1 MASRPRITAARVLAG
16 IACAML
22 LPAAS
27 QASAPGHRA
36 PHFSSHAA
44 IRTVRHG
51 AVPGELIVRFA
62 PRVGAHRRAH
72 VARAAGV
79 RLSHWLG
86 TRGLWL
92 VRVRGTGSVDRATR
106 VLRRSPGVRW
116 AERNHYVSLDAT
128 TPDDPLFAQ
137 DWGLDN
143 TGQVVQGV
151 TGTADADIDAPE
163 AWDQTTGSTNV
174 VVAVVDTGV
183 DYTHQDLASNIWTN
197 PGETGGGKES
207 NGIDDDGN
215 GYVDDWHGWNFGLGT
230 NDPIDAVGHGTHV
243 AGTIGA
249 AGDNGTGVTGVNWN
263 VQIMPLRVADAN
275 GTLSDAAVAAAFA
288 YAGRMGARVVNASLG
303 GSYTSSAELAAI
315 NGAPDTLFVVSAGNS
330 NQNIKSVPISPCTLP
345 APNIICVGATA
356 SSDKRA
362 SFSNYAPTQ
371 VDIAAPGVTILST
384 LPGDQFGY
392 YSGTSMAS
400 PHVAGVA
407 ALVLA
412 AYPARSVEAVEAAI
426 LNGADRKSGL
436 STYFAGGRRL
446 NAAGAV
452 AVAAIPPPDLTLA
465 SPSSLTS
472 TGVALNATVNPHGRA
487 ATWLFNWG
495 TTSAYGSHTSPRSTV
510 VSSSNLP
517 VTATLSGLIPNQTY
531 HYQLVVTTLSGV
543 ATSDDATYAT
553 PGTAPIVTTGSAYWT
568 YGTQALV
575 AGTANPRNAATT
587 YWFEYGPTIAY
598 GSETDDLPLDGGVKA
613 ASVYGNL
620 PGLSSHTTYHF
631 RLVAENAFG
640 TSYGPDRSF
649 TTPSL

>member
-22 LPAAS
+22 LPSAS

-36 PHFSSHAA
+36 LHLSSHGA
-44 IRTVRHG
+44 IRTVQTG
-51 AVPGELIVRFA
+51 AVPGQLIVRFG
-62 PRVGAHRRAH
+62 PRVGAHRRATL
-72 VARAAGV
+72 ARAAGV

-92 VRVRGTGSVDRATR
+92 VRVSGGASADRSIRA
-106 VLRRSPGVRW
+106 LRRSPGVRW
-116 AERNHYVSLDAT
+116 AERNHYVSLNAT

-143 TGQVVQGV
+143 TGQAVQGL

-163 AWDQTTGSTNV
+163 AWDRTTGSSNV

-183 DYTHQDLASNIWTN
+183 DYTHADLAANIWTN

-207 NGIDDDGN
+207 NGVDDDGN

-249 AGDNGTGVTGVNWN
+249 AGDNGTGVAGVNWN

-288 YAGRMGARVVNASLG
+288 YAGQMGAKVVNASLG
-303 GSYTSSAELAAI
+303 GAYTSSAELAAI
-315 NGAPDTLFVVSAGNS
+315 NGAPNTLFVVSAGNS
-330 NQNIKSVPISPCTLP
+330 NLNIKSSAISPCTLP
-345 APNIICVGATA
+345 AANIICVGATGP
-356 SSDKRA
+356 SDTRA

-371 VDIAAPGVTILST
+371 VDIAAPGVNILST

-392 YSGTSMAS
+392 YNGTSMAS

-407 ALVLA
+407 ALVFA
-412 AYPARSVEAVEAAI
+412 AYPARSVTAVAAAI
-426 LNGADRKSGL
+426 LNGADRTSAL
-436 STYFAGGRRL
+436 TTSFASGRRL
-446 NAAGAV
+446 NAAGAL
-452 AVAAIPPPDLTLA
+452 AIAAIPPPDLTLA
-465 SPSSLTS
+465 SPSSLTAA
-472 TGVALNATVNPHGRA
+472 GVALNATVNSHGRA

-495 TTSAYGSHTSPRSTV
+495 TTSAYGSHTSQRTTA
-510 VSSSNLP
+510 VSSSDQP
-517 VTATLSGLIPNQTY
+517 VTAALTGLVPNQTY

-543 ATSDDATYAT
+543 TASSDATFTT
-553 PGTAPIVTTGSAYWT
+553 PGAAPVVTTGTAYWT
-568 YGTQALV
+568 YPTQALV
-575 AGTANPRNAATT
+575 SGTANPRNAATT
-587 YWFEYGPTIAY
+587 YWFEYGSTVAY
-598 GSETDDLPLDGGVKA
+598 GSETDELPLDGGVKVA
-613 ASVYGNL
+613 PVYGNI

-631 RLVAENAFG
+631 RLVADNAFG
-640 TSYGPDRSF
+640 TSYGPDRAF
-649 TTPSL
+649 TTP

>member
-1 MASRPRITAARVLAG
+1 MLAR
-16 IACAML
+16 ML
-22 LPAAS
+22 NDFM
-27 QASAPGHRA
+27 SA
-36 PHFSSHAA
+36 
-44 IRTVRHG
+44 
-51 AVPGELIVRFA
+51 
-62 PRVGAHRRAH
+62 
-72 VARAAGV
+72 
-79 RLSHWLG
+79 
-86 TRGLWL
+86 
-92 VRVRGTGSVDRATR
+92 
-106 VLRRSPGVRW
+106 
-116 AERNHYVSLDAT
+116 
-128 TPDDPLFAQ
+128 TP
-137 DWGLDN
+137 
-143 TGQVVQGV
+143 T
-151 TGTADADIDAPE
+151 
-163 AWDQTTGSTNV
+163 
-174 VVAVVDTGV
+174 
-183 DYTHQDLASNIWTN
+183 NIWTN

-207 NGIDDDGN
+207 NGVDDDGN

-330 NQNIKSVPISPCTLP
+330 NQNIKSVPTSPCTLP

-407 ALVLA
+407 ALVFA
-412 AYPARSVEAVEAAI
+412 AYPARSVDAVEAAI

-436 STYFAGGRRL
+436 STYFASGRRL
-446 NAAGAV
+446 NAAGALV
-452 AVAAIPPPDLTLA
+452 VAAIPPDLTLA

-472 TGVALNATVNPHGRA
+472 TGVALNATDNPQGRA

-495 TTSAYGSHTSPRSTV
+495 TTSAYGSHTSLRSTV

-531 HYQLVVTTLSGV
+531 HYQLVVTTPSGV
-543 ATSDDATYAT
+543 MTSDDATFTT

-568 YGTQALV
+568 YRTQALV

-598 GSETDDLPLDGGVKA
+598 GSETGDLPLDGGVKA